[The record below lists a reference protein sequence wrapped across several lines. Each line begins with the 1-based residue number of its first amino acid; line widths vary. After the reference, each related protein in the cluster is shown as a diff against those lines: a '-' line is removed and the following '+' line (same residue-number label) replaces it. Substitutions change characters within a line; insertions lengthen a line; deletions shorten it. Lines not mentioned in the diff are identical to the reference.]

1 MFLTVRFFY
10 FFRNQSFSSATSPD
24 LPATPPAAFEDMDE
38 DGKHVY
44 GAGPLYTTRIDGEV
58 PLFIPPGATGAS
70 ALPPV
75 TLCECFHATAE
86 KYPSRDAV
94 AWRVKDDAPSDAHPY
109 SFYSGLATTAVGSH
123 WDKMTWAQLEQ
134 ECYIFANACLKMGV
148 ESKDACVV
156 MGFNTPQW
164 LIAFHGSVQAGG
176 VIVGSY
182 PTNGIETCEYLGQDC
197 GAKLVLTESWAHGSK
212 FETLL
217 RDKSQKLAKIVV
229 WGDMTAVP
237 SDIASSKEVLSFVDF
252 MAEGRVT
259 VGATHGH
266 SHIRQTVKAEEAK
279 LKPTQCCCLIYTSG
293 TTGPPKVMTPV
304 DSSSHSS
311 SSNNNSGDNTHHD
324 HKNDDTERG

>member
-1 MFLTVRFFY
+1 
-10 FFRNQSFSSATSPD
+10 
-24 LPATPPAAFEDMDE
+24 MDE

-212 FETLL
+212 FERLL

-311 SSNNNSGDNTHHD
+311 SSNNNSDDNKHHD
-324 HKNDDTERG
+324 HNNDDTERG